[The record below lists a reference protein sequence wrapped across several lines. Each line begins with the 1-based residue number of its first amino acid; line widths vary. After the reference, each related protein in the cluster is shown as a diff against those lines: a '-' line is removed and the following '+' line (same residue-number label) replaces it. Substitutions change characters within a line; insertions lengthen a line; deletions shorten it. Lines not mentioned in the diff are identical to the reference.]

1 MSDLSLDRSLSLSL
15 RPGQVLFTERLGG
28 GMSVTRSLKDEQQIC
43 ELRGELGAN
52 IDTQK
57 ECIPWVSIVMLT
69 HAVDE
74 DNVAP
79 KPVH

>member
-1 MSDLSLDRSLSLSL
+1 
-15 RPGQVLFTERLGG
+15 
-28 GMSVTRSLKDEQQIC
+28 MSVTRALRDEQQVC

-52 IDTQK
+52 IDRQK
-57 ECIPWVSIVMLT
+57 EHIPRVSIVMLT